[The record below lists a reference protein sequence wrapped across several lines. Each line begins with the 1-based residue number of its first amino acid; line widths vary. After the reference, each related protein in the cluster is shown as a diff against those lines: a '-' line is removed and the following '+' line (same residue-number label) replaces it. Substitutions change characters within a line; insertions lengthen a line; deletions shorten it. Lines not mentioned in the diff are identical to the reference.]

1 MIRATFSRVR
11 DGLQLEMRDH
21 ATGSAAVCAGAS
33 AIVYALGGYL
43 LNRAPEGLVLNL
55 RAGDARVQCRRC
67 RETETAF
74 EVTRVGLMQL
84 ARSYPEYIQVE
95 VIE

>member
-21 ATGSAAVCAGAS
+21 ATGSEAVCAGAS
-33 AIVYALGGYL
+33 AIVYALAGYL
-43 LNRAPEGLVLNL
+43 TNRAPDDLVLTL
-55 RAGDARVQCRRC
+55 RAGDAWVQCRRC

-74 EVTRVGLMQL
+74 EVARVGLLQM
-84 ARSYPEYIQVE
+84 AKSYPQYIQVE